1 LKILFPQNDNNSF
14 NLLFNEESQIAKSI
28 YKIVEILFLL
38 FKIQKK
44 EREKIY
50 NSNITDIKGK
60 DFNILIYE
68 INMLQ
73 VCDIEINEKL
83 IGLFNIISDFI
94 DQKKANISL
103 VEYIDLILLTL
114 PLSYGLE
121 SISQLI

>member
-1 LKILFPQNDNNSF
+1 M
-14 NLLFNEESQIAKSI
+14 LL
-28 YKIVEILFLL
+28 
-38 FKIQKK
+38 KIQKK
-44 EREKIY
+44 EREKIN

>member
-1 LKILFPQNDNNSF
+1 M
-14 NLLFNEESQIAKSI
+14 LL
-28 YKIVEILFLL
+28 
-38 FKIQKK
+38 KIQKK

-103 VEYIDLILLTL
+103 AEYIDSILLTL
-114 PLSYGLE
+114 SFSYGLE